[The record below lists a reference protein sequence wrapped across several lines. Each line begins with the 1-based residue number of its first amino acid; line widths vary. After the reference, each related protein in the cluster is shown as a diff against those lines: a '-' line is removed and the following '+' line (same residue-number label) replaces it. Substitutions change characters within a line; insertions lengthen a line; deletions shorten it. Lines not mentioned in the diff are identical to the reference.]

1 MKIGS
6 YGVNT
11 LQDNSPIYIV
21 QKIKGSILLCS
32 TKFDDPPCSWIK
44 IQKKDFWLLA

>member
-11 LQDNSPIYIV
+11 LNDNSPLYIV
-21 QKIKGSILLCS
+21 QKVKGSILFCS
-32 TKFDDPPCSWIK
+32 TKFDDPPCSWVR
-44 IQKKDFWLLA
+44 IQKDNFWCLA